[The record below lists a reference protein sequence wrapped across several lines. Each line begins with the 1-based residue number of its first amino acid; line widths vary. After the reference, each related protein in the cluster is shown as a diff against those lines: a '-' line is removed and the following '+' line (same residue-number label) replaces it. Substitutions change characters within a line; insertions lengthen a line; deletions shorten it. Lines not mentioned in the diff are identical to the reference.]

1 MDPARHDLF
10 FGWFDALERRHL
22 RQLEFAEVR
31 RALQALSGLYV
42 ERRSSIST
50 GAALRG
56 AGKRAAFALFYAP
69 LHFLITQKI
78 VHSLAADRKP
88 RRGIVDLGCG
98 TGAAGAAWAIASG
111 PGAQVTGV
119 DLNRWAVGEA
129 AWNLGQLR
137 VRGRC
142 RVGRL
147 EQVRLERR
155 SDVILAYALNELPDP
170 TRQELRQRLLDQ
182 AGTGGTVL
190 VIEPISRRTVP
201 WWDSWARAVE
211 AAGGRAD
218 LWRFTAE
225 LPERLRLLDRAAG
238 LDHSELTARSLY
250 LPGTSV
256 EA

>member
-1 MDPARHDLF
+1 MDPAQHDLF
-10 FGWFDALERRHL
+10 FRWFDALERRHL

-31 RALQALSGLYV
+31 RALQALSALYV
-42 ERRSSIST
+42 ERRSDITS

-69 LHFLITQKI
+69 LHFLVTSQI
-78 VHSLAADRKP
+78 VRSLAAGRK
-88 RRGIVDLGCG
+88 RRGGIVDLGCG
-98 TGAAGAAWAIASG
+98 TGAAGAAWAIESG
-111 PGAQVTGV
+111 SGAQVTGV
-119 DLNRWAVGEA
+119 DLNRWAVEEA
-129 AWNLGQLR
+129 AWNLRQLG

-155 SDVILAYALNELPDP
+155 SDVILAYALNEIPDP
-170 TRQELRQRLLDQ
+170 TREELRQRLLSQ
-182 AGTGGTVL
+182 AERGGAVL

-201 WWDSWARAVE
+201 WWDDWARPFE

-218 LWRFTAE
+218 RWRFPAE

-238 LDHSELTARSLY
+238 LDHSELTARSLF

>member
-1 MDPARHDLF
+1 MKPAQHDLF
-10 FGWFDALERRHL
+10 LCWFDALERRHL
-22 RQLEFAEVR
+22 RRLEFAEVR

-69 LHFLITQKI
+69 LHYLITDQI
-78 VHSLAADRKP
+78 VRSLTANRKS
-88 RRGIVDLGCG
+88 RRNIVDLGCG
-98 TGAAGAAWAIASG
+98 TGTAGAAWAIASG
-111 PGAQVTGV
+111 PDVQVTGV
-119 DLNRWAVGEA
+119 DLNRWAVDEA
-129 AWNLGQLR
+129 AWNLGQLE

-147 EQVRLERR
+147 EQARLERR
-155 SDVILAYALNELPDP
+155 SDVILAYAMNELPDS
-170 TRQELRQRLLDQ
+170 TRQELQQRLLDH
-182 AGTGGTVL
+182 ARNGGAVL
-190 VIEPISRRTVP
+190 IIEPISRRTTP
-201 WWDSWARAVE
+201 WWDGWAKAVE

-218 LWRFTAE
+218 RWRFPAE

-250 LPGTSV
+250 LPG
-256 EA
+256 A